1 MHMVY
6 TVSVHRDG
14 SCIWSRI
21 YCDKDRAVRVID
33 GLAGCL
39 CMDINHVDAHMLSS
53 YEVCSPAHGMVLR
66 IEDSIEDTSIPI
78 TLDTCRHR

>member
-1 MHMVY
+1 
-6 TVSVHRDG
+6 
-14 SCIWSRI
+14 
-21 YCDKDRAVRVID
+21 
-33 GLAGCL
+33 
-39 CMDINHVDAHMLSS
+39 MDIDHVDAHMLSS